1 MTQITAMV
9 PVALAVGPNRIVKGK
24 GIVFPLGDSSLPA
37 EEERELRRRLVQEAL
52 DALSR
57 EAG

>member
-1 MTQITAMV
+1 MV
-9 PVALAVGPNRIVKGK
+9 PVAQAVGPHRIVKGH
-24 GIVFPLGDSSLPA
+24 GIVFPLGDASLPVG
-37 EEERELRRRLVQEAL
+37 EERELRRRLVQEAL